1 MASSRNLWL
10 PAFTVLS
17 WTGLFLH
24 NVADLPG
31 QSILSAES
39 GLPLLLAA
47 ALIALWFTPLRAAA
61 AWGMLVWAVL
71 NTAGAVFT
79 VLPLPVLP
87 FDPAQTLRHY
97 SFHFLYLL
105 TQLPLLIASARWIKR
120 AKARRGHR

>member
-1 MASSRNLWL
+1 MASSSNLWL

-61 AWGMLVWAVL
+61 A
-71 NTAGAVFT
+71 
-79 VLPLPVLP
+79 
-87 FDPAQTLRHY
+87 
-97 SFHFLYLL
+97 
-105 TQLPLLIASARWIKR
+105 
-120 AKARRGHR
+120 